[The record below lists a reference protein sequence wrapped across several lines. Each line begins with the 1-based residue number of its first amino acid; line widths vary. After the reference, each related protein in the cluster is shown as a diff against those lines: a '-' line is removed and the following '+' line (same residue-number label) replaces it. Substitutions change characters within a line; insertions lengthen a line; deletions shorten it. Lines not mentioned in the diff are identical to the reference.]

1 MKVIA
6 RDRYGSPDVMRV
18 EEADLPEVADD
29 QVLVRVRATSVNAVD
44 WHTLRGKPYIA
55 RTDEGLRTP
64 KSRVLGV
71 DVAGEVE
78 RVGAGVTDLEPG
90 DRVFGARSGAFA
102 QYVSGRNL
110 VPLPAKLTFEQG
122 GAVAVAGVTALQGL
136 RDRGQLAAGQHVLI
150 NGAGGGVGTFA
161 VQIARALGAEVTAVT
176 NANSV
181 DLVRSIG
188 ANHALD
194 YAKEDFTRAGER
206 YDLILDVGGHHS
218 LRRLR
223 RALKP
228 GGRVVLVAPAGG
240 QWIGP
245 IARVVWAAV
254 TSRFSA
260 KKVIPFL
267 SAMKR
272 DDLFVLRELMETE
285 KLIPVIDRTFRFE
298 ETPDAVRYVE
308 SGNARGKVVIA
319 I

>member
-6 RDRYGSPDVMRV
+6 RDRYGSPDVMKA
-18 EEADLPEVADD
+18 EEAHLPEVADD

-78 RVGAGVTDLEPG
+78 RVGAAVTDLKPG

-102 QYVSGRNL
+102 EYVSGKNL
-110 VPLPAKLTFEQG
+110 VPMPANLSFEQA
-122 GAVAVAGVTALQGL
+122 GAVGVAGVTALQGL
-136 RDRGQLAAGQHVLI
+136 RDRGQLTAGQQVLI

-176 NANSV
+176 STKSV

-188 ANHALD
+188 ANHVID
-194 YAKEDFTRAGER
+194 YAREDFTRRRER
-206 YDLILDVGGHHS
+206 YDLIIDIGGNHP
-218 LRRLR
+218 LARLR

-228 GGRVVLVAPAGG
+228 SGRVVLVAPAAG

-245 IARVVWAAV
+245 IARVVWAVV
-254 TSRFSA
+254 TSRFSSNR
-260 KKVIPFL
+260 VIPFL
-267 SAMKR
+267 STMKR
-272 DDLFVLRELMETE
+272 DDLFVLRELMETG
-285 KLIPVIDRTFRFE
+285 KVIPVIDRTFPFE
-298 ETPDAVRYVE
+298 ETPDAIRYVE
-308 SGNARGKVVIA
+308 SGGVSGKVVITV
-319 I
+319 